1 MCGCPGIRF
10 EPLKPLAL
18 FSLPCQ
24 SLKFTEEISHNEC
37 SFRQQDEKGYIIFAT
52 DEFILWKGHNLLL
65 LPKRGLPNHCQG
77 TGMTVNDHYLFIIQ
91 SLSLV

>member
-24 SLKFTEEISHNEC
+24 SLNFTKEISHNEG
-37 SFRQQDEKGYIIFAT
+37 SFRQQDEKGYIIFAA
-52 DEFILWKGHNLLL
+52 DEFILWKGRNLPL
-65 LPKRGLPNHCQG
+65 LPKRGLPSHCQV
-77 TGMTVNDHYLFIIQ
+77 TGMNVNDHYLFVVQ
-91 SLSLV
+91 ALSRV